1 MFLLAASAR
10 AGDPEGVITKRE
22 VIQTAGQV
30 RMYTISY
37 PRDLDPRKP
46 VPLIVAFHGYRG
58 DVKTWFHEE
67 SAFPPLM
74 AKEPFVIAY
83 PEGPI
88 GWEPGRNTEDVR
100 FFDGLVADLEKKHP
114 IDPARVYVVGHSN
127 GAVFASF
134 LLMARPNIVAAAAA
148 HSGLFPPNP
157 FPQGVTKSPLLV
169 IWGEKD
175 HMAAAG
181 SDYVQLMIFGYRSK
195 DISVSTIFVADWGHP
210 WAGPRNQIEEKVL
223 AFLFSHRL
231 GGVATPAV
239 SDKQDSGFIA
249 D

>member
-1 MFLLAASAR
+1 VFLLAASAR

-37 PRDLDPRKP
+37 LKDLDPKKP

-58 DVKTWFHEE
+58 DVKTWFYEE
-67 SAFPPLM
+67 SVFPPLM

-83 PEGPI
+83 PEGPV
-88 GWEPGRNTEDVR
+88 GWEPGKNTADVR
-100 FFDGLVADLEKKHP
+100 FFDGLVADLEKKYP

-134 LLMARPNIVAAAAA
+134 LLMARPNIVAAAVA
-148 HSGLFPPNP
+148 HSGLFPASP

-175 HMAAAG
+175 HMAPAD
-181 SDYVQLMIFGYRSK
+181 SDYVQLMTFGYRSK
-195 DISVSTIFVADWGHP
+195 DIPVTTIVVPGWGHP
-210 WAGPRNQIEEKVL
+210 WAGPKNQIEEKVL

-231 GGVATPAV
+231 GEAAAVPVPAA
-239 SDKQDSGFIA
+239 K
-249 D
+249 